1 MLILNLGNV
10 EVWDPLENLFSRT
23 EDRIVKL
30 EHSLYSIAQW
40 ESKWRKPFLVQEAKT
55 EEEMISYIEL
65 MVVEGDMDVDLLTV
79 DHLNEIAKYMETD
92 MSATTVRNL
101 ETGGSGMII
110 TSEVMYAQMCN
121 GQVNWEAQYWHF
133 SRLNKLL
140 RVLSE
145 MNSEKKKMDK
155 RDVLKQNHELNE
167 QRKREMKS
175 KG

>member
-1 MLILNLGNV
+1 
-10 EVWDPLENLFSRT
+10 
-23 EDRIVKL
+23 
-30 EHSLYSIAQW
+30 
-40 ESKWRKPFLVQEAKT
+40 
-55 EEEMISYIEL
+55 MISYIEF

-101 ETGGSGMII
+101 ETGGSGMTI